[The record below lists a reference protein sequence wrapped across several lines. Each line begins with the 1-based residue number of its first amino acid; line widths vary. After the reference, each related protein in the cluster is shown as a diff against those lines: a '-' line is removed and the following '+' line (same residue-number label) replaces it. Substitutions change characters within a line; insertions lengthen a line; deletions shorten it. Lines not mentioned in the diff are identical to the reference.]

1 MDHEKNNIRKNW
13 ALIETTISANWPE
26 EWLQANPLEIKAL
39 EEIID
44 NHKSLNEEITEV
56 PGGMGCDFFVDL
68 EDIFYLLAILSYL
81 QGLLGLKDED
91 IRQKVRSFIETC
103 NKEMQDVYKNQ
114 IEPKLNELI
123 SLMKKK

>member
-56 PGGMGCDFFVDL
+56 PGGMGCDFCGFRG
-68 EDIFYLLAILSYL
+68 YILFAGHPL
-81 QGLLGLKDED
+81 VPTRT
-91 IRQKVRSFIETC
+91 IRTKR
-103 NKEMQDVYKNQ
+103 
-114 IEPKLNELI
+114 
-123 SLMKKK
+123 